1 MTPLV
6 WFSLLAGT
14 APLIAATIPFYLFK
28 NGINPRTFQLLLGV
42 SAGLLF
48 AIATLELIPEAF
60 EMIELSAQPK
70 EIQMQSRDSRH
81 LLFSHKLLAT
91 DDDSPYPTVETQD
104 EVGGHEHEEGKGKI
118 PMLGLG
124 AGFVFL
130 IILEQFMSGNGHSH
144 SHSHVANK
152 HDDEEE
158 AQDKQNVA
166 GLSSSLSMVAFV
178 GLSFHSLVD
187 GIIIAGAFTA
197 SPETGSRVALAILL
211 HKFPDGFVMSSIVAS
226 QHAKN
231 PSMHRLAYIAAIA
244 GMTPTGALIG
254 SLLLGGIPPVA
265 VGFVLGFGAGTF
277 LYITATGI
285 LPELTHAKGVDKT
298 LSIAAIVVG
307 YLAFLFIDTQMHAH

>member
-60 EMIELSAQPK
+60 EMVELSAQPQQVQ
-70 EIQMQSRDSRH
+70 IQSRDSRH

-91 DDDSPYPTVETQD
+91 DDSPNYATVETLD
-104 EVGGHEHEEGKGKI
+104 EVGEHEHEEGKGRI

-130 IILEQFMSGNGHSH
+130 IILEQLMSGNGGHSH

-158 AQDKQNVA
+158 VSSFFLYLHKAVNILV
-166 GLSSSLSMVAFV
+166 SSS
-178 GLSFHSLVD
+178 
-187 GIIIAGAFTA
+187 
-197 SPETGSRVALAILL
+197 
-211 HKFPDGFVMSSIVAS
+211 
-226 QHAKN
+226 
-231 PSMHRLAYIAAIA
+231 
-244 GMTPTGALIG
+244 
-254 SLLLGGIPPVA
+254 
-265 VGFVLGFGAGTF
+265 
-277 LYITATGI
+277 
-285 LPELTHAKGVDKT
+285 
-298 LSIAAIVVG
+298 
-307 YLAFLFIDTQMHAH
+307 